1 MRPWPGGFSR
11 RRVVQ
16 FSYESAASK
25 LIGQDGAGLG
35 SGGID
40 YEYNAYTARQ
50 DRESI
55 DLAYPGAAADR
66 DRSFTYD
73 DAGRLTNFADVGSPS
88 VVSTYFPDGRIKVN
102 GARAFAY
109 RTEPTRSQQLLS
121 MSEGGKTTTYAFD
134 SRGRRTGY
142 VSQDA
147 SATYGYNDDD
157 RLVAF
162 AKDTGRDGSSE
173 VTATYTYDGA
183 GQRTRSVVTS
193 GSVTT
198 TTEWTYEGLTL
209 LRSVSVTGGQ
219 TTTADYVNDET
230 GRPVGAWVR
239 PPGSRTPPTARCSC
253 GS

>member
-1 MRPWPGGFSR
+1 LTKSTDAKGFVTTLAYDQLDR
-11 RRVVQ
+11 Q
-16 FSYESAASK
+16 ITAT
-25 LIGQDGAGLG
+25 
-35 SGGID
+35 SGGPSATKA
-40 YEYNAYTARQ
+40 YNA
-50 DRESI
+50 
-55 DLAYPGAAADR
+55 
-66 DRSFTYD
+66 
-73 DAGRLTNFADVGSPS
+73 AGRVIAET
-88 VVSTYFPDGRIKVN
+88 
-102 GARAFAY
+102 
-109 RTEPTRSQQLLS
+109 LS
-121 MSEGGKTTTYAFD
+121 GKNTTTTYD
-134 SRGRRTGY
+134 GMGRV
-142 VSQDA
+142 VSM
-147 SATYGYNDDD
+147 T
-157 RLVAF
+157 
-162 AKDTGRDGSSE
+162 KPDGSSIAHVYDEFGRAVSE